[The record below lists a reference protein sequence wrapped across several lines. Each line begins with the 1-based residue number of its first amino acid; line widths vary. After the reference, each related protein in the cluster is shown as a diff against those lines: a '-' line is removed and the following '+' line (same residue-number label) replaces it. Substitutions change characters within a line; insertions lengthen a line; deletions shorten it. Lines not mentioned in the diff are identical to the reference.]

1 MRQCSIIKKLKIMT
15 KKVSK
20 KAEQAAQQVE
30 NVVIPQP
37 TVTPHLIVAQRK
49 FDRWYVYFQGVA
61 PKDNV
66 GCGCKTAKSALRYMH
81 LLKHRYGAV
90 ISQNKERFSQPELDF
105 CHRYCTCYNCRAQ
118 RVSCRSYPFAFVNQ
132 KCASP
137 FRRSDIRERRTPPP
151 LASEQGRSE
160 FRGQHRIGRKH
171 I

>member
-20 KAEQAAQQVE
+20 KAEQATQQVE

-81 LLKHRYGAV
+81 LLKARYGAV
-90 ISQNKERFSQPELDF
+90 ISQNIYERLQFE
-105 CHRYCTCYNCRAQ
+105 A
-118 RVSCRSYPFAFVNQ
+118 A
-132 KCASP
+132 
-137 FRRSDIRERRTPPP
+137 RE
-151 LASEQGRSE
+151 A
-160 FRGQHRIGRKH
+160 
-171 I
+171 

>member
-49 FDRWYVYFQGVA
+49 FDRWYVYFL
-61 PKDNV
+61 

-90 ISQNKERFSQPELDF
+90 ISQNIYDKLKLEASKE
-105 CHRYCTCYNCRAQ
+105 A
-118 RVSCRSYPFAFVNQ
+118 
-132 KCASP
+132 
-137 FRRSDIRERRTPPP
+137 
-151 LASEQGRSE
+151 
-160 FRGQHRIGRKH
+160 
-171 I
+171 